1 MNALEQNLGR
11 HGECVQHIIIMKCTF
26 AGQLIVAS
34 CTTKLS
40 AHIENKFLL
49 KKLPGTIEWLQ
60 RKRPSVVVYCPI
72 WNRIAQISSLVLGI
86 PHGKVDLHC
95 VNPTCVYSH
104 LMNSNILLAS
114 L

>member
-1 MNALEQNLGR
+1 MSSVCNIFYNEM
-11 HGECVQHIIIMKCTF
+11 CV
-26 AGQLIVAS
+26 GQLIVAS

-49 KKLPGTIEWLQ
+49 KKLQGTIEWLQ

-86 PHGKVDLHC
+86 PHGKADLHC
-95 VNPTCVYSH
+95 VNPTYVYTAISCIAISFLH
-104 LMNSNILLAS
+104 IVDIS
-114 L
+114 